1 MIREQGLAV
10 EDKLATLEV
19 VVKGP
24 FAAAHMQQDLL
35 CFPRRVMVLYF
46 QLGIQEGTGS
56 NLVCLVAHLDAEDLM
71 FVD

>member
-1 MIREQGLAV
+1 M

-35 CFPRRVMVLYF
+35 CFPQRAKVLYF

-56 NLVCLVAHLDAEDLM
+56 NLVCLAAHLGVEDLR